1 MSGTLTTERLVN
13 GFQYGANY
21 RGGEAV
27 RDASGGEV
35 KELSVAIA
43 MQGAVSSGM
52 HRKYDPKQIDEWA
65 EALRVKFLYLE
76 RQTEEKTVLFNGK
89 CGLGWVEFDGAELRY
104 GTRRNPLLF
113 HQTDDEWRDQE
124 PRIAAALSAL
134 AIQGYLSLVRLDDRR
149 SRVEF
154 VMNKLAVPLKPV
166 DVADDDGDDRATPKL
181 SEYQFAILTA
191 ILHKGPIRRVDVV
204 EEVGCCPRTVVTA
217 VQLFT
222 ELRLVERQGQSGY
235 VICRGRLTA
244 TRKLLKREGSR
255 LGL

>member
-1 MSGTLTTERLVN
+1 MVSSAERTIE
-13 GFQYGANY
+13 GK
-21 RGGEAV
+21 AV
-27 RDASGGEV
+27 RDAGGGEV
-35 KELSVAIA
+35 KELSVAIPV
-43 MQGAVSSGM
+43 QSAVSSGR

-76 RQTEEKTVLFNGK
+76 RQTEERTVLFDGK
-89 CGLGWVEFDGAELRY
+89 CGPGWVEFDGAELRY

-154 VMNKLAVPLKPV
+154 VMNRLAVPLKPV
-166 DVADDDGDDRATPKL
+166 DVDDDGDDRATPKL
-181 SEYQFAILTA
+181 SENQFAILTA
-191 ILHKGPIRRVDVV
+191 ILHKGPILRVDVV
-204 EEVGCCPRTVVTA
+204 AEVGCSPRTVDNA

-222 ELRLVERQGQSGY
+222 ELGLVERQGESGY

-244 TRKLLKREGSR
+244 ARSLLKREGSR